1 MDIPFL
7 VIGFET
13 LETVKVFIL
22 LLLLLSSALV
32 SGSEVAFFSLSPSY
46 IKEAVNAT
54 TKPLRIIAQLRK
66 NPRRLLAIILLLNN
80 LINIATVL
88 LFASMTSL
96 FFESITQPS
105 LRFLAEVGLI
115 TTIVLLF
122 GEILPK
128 IYANKNPEGFAK
140 RMSVPIYLLDKYVFF
155 ALTYPMS
162 YLTLILQKRLGKT
175 RSNISVDHLSQ
186 ALEMTDDSE
195 TTKDEQKILKGIV
208 TFGNTDTKQVMC
220 PRIDVFALDEET
232 SFTEVV
238 SQIVSKGFSR
248 VPVYRETIDTVI
260 GVLYVK
266 DLLSHFDKENYEWT
280 KLLREPYFVP
290 ENKKLDDLLQ
300 EFQVKRIHLAV
311 VVDEYGGTSGVISLE
326 DVIEQ
331 IVGDITDEF
340 DETDISYSKLND
352 NTFVF
357 DGKTSLQDF
366 YAVTKLSNS
375 DDFEQNKG
383 ESETVAGFLLE
394 QLGSFPKVNT
404 TFRFKKVVFTIEAV
418 DRKRIKQVKVQLGA

>member
-13 LETVKVFIL
+13 LETVKAFIL

-54 TKPLRIIAQLRK
+54 SKPLRIIAQLRK

-96 FFESITQPS
+96 FFESISQPS

-115 TTIVLLF
+115 TTVVLLF

-128 IYANKNPEGFAK
+128 IYANKNPEGFA
-140 RMSVPIYLLDKYVFF
+140 RLMSIPIYMLDKYVFF

-175 RSNISVDHLSQ
+175 GSNISVDHLSQ

-280 KLLREPYFVP
+280 KLLRAPYFVP

-300 EFQVKRIHLAV
+300 EFQVKRIHLAI

-366 YAVTKLSNS
+366 YAVTKVSND
-375 DDFEQNKG
+375 DDFEQKKG
-383 ESETVAGFLLE
+383 ESETIAGFLLE

-404 TFRFKKVVFTIEAV
+404 TFRFKNVVFTIEAV
-418 DRKRIKQVKVQLGA
+418 DRKRIKQIKVQLGA

>member
-1 MDIPFL
+1 MDIPLL

-54 TKPLRIIAQLRK
+54 SKPLRIIAHLRK

-96 FFESITQPS
+96 FFESITQLG
-105 LRFLAEVGLI
+105 LRFFAEVGLI
-115 TTIVLLF
+115 TTVVLLF

-128 IYANKNPEGFAK
+128 IYANKNPEGFA
-140 RMSVPIYLLDKYVFF
+140 RLMSIPIYMLDKYVFF

-175 RSNISVDHLSQ
+175 GSNISVDHLSQ

-238 SQIVSKGFSR
+238 AQIVNKGFSR

-366 YAVTKLSNS
+366 YAVTKISND
-375 DDFEQNKG
+375 DDFEQKKG
-383 ESETVAGFLLE
+383 ESETIAGFLLE
-394 QLGSFPKVNT
+394 QLGCVPKVNT
-404 TFRFKKVVFTIEAV
+404 TFRFENVVFTIEAV
-418 DRKRIKQVKVQLGA
+418 DRKRINQVKVQLDA

>member
-1 MDIPFL
+1 MDIPLL

-54 TKPLRIIAQLRK
+54 SKPLRIIAHLRK

-96 FFESITQPS
+96 FFESISQPS

-115 TTIVLLF
+115 TTVVLLF

-128 IYANKNPEGFAK
+128 IYANKNPEGFA
-140 RMSVPIYLLDKYVFF
+140 RLMSIPIYMLDKYVFF

-175 RSNISVDHLSQ
+175 GSNISVDHLSK

-280 KLLREPYFVP
+280 KLLRAPYFVP

-300 EFQVKRIHLAV
+300 EFQVKRIHLAI

-366 YAVTKLSNS
+366 YAVTKVSND
-375 DDFEQNKG
+375 DDFEQKKG
-383 ESETVAGFLLE
+383 ESETIAGFLLE

-404 TFRFKKVVFTIEAV
+404 TFRFKNVVFTIEAV
-418 DRKRIKQVKVQLGA
+418 DRKRIKQIKVQLGA

>member
-1 MDIPFL
+1 M
-7 VIGFET
+7 
-13 LETVKVFIL
+13 
-22 LLLLLSSALV
+22 LLLSSALV

-46 IKEAVNAT
+46 VKEAVNAT
-54 TKPLRIIAQLRK
+54 TRPLRILAHLRK

-96 FFESITQPS
+96 FFESISHPGI
-105 LRFLAEVGLI
+105 RFMAEVGLI
-115 TTIVLLF
+115 TSVVLLF

-162 YLTLILQKRLGKT
+162 YLTFILQKRLGKT
-175 RSNISVDHLSQ
+175 SSNISVDHLSQ

-232 SFTEVV
+232 SFTQVV

-266 DLLSHFDKENYEWT
+266 DLLPHFDKTNYEWT
-280 KLLREPYFVP
+280 QLMREPYFVP

-352 NTFVF
+352 TTFVF

-366 YAVTKLSNS
+366 YAVTKLSNK
-375 DDFEQNKG
+375 DDFEHNKG

-394 QLGSFPKVNT
+394 QLGSFPKVNAVI
-404 TFRFKKVVFTIEAV
+404 RFKNIVFTIEAV
-418 DRKRIKQVKVQLGA
+418 DRKRIKQIKVQLA

>member
-1 MDIPFL
+1 MDIPSL

-13 LETVKVFIL
+13 LETVKAFLL

-54 TKPLRIIAQLRK
+54 TRPLRILAHLRK

-96 FFESITQPS
+96 FFETISHPGI
-105 LRFLAEVGLI
+105 RFLAEVGLI
-115 TTIVLLF
+115 TSVVLLF

-162 YLTLILQKRLGKT
+162 YLTFILQKRLGKT
-175 RSNISVDHLSQ
+175 SSNISVDHLSQ

-232 SFTEVV
+232 SFTQVV
-238 SQIVSKGFSR
+238 SKIVSKGFSR

-266 DLLSHFDKENYEWT
+266 DLLPHFDKTNYEWT
-280 KLLREPYFVP
+280 QLMREPYFVP

-352 NTFVF
+352 TTFVF

-366 YAVTKLSNS
+366 YAVTKLSNK
-375 DDFEQNKG
+375 DDFEHKKG

-404 TFRFKKVVFTIEAV
+404 VLRFKNIVFTIEAV
-418 DRKRIKQVKVQLGA
+418 DRKRIKQIKVQLA

>member
-1 MDIPFL
+1 M

-54 TKPLRIIAQLRK
+54 SKPLRIIAHLRK

-96 FFESITQPS
+96 FFESITQLG
-105 LRFLAEVGLI
+105 LRFFVEVGLI
-115 TTIVLLF
+115 TTVVLLF

-128 IYANKNPEGFAK
+128 IYANKNPEGFA
-140 RMSVPIYLLDKYVFF
+140 RLMSIPIYMLDKYVFF

-162 YLTLILQKRLGKT
+162 YLTFVLQKRLGKT
-175 RSNISVDHLSQ
+175 GSNISVDHLSK

-280 KLLREPYFVP
+280 KLLRAPYFVP

-300 EFQVKRIHLAV
+300 EFQVKRIHLAI

-366 YAVTKLSNS
+366 YAVTKVSND
-375 DDFEQNKG
+375 DDFEQKKG
-383 ESETVAGFLLE
+383 ESETIAGFLLE

-404 TFRFKKVVFTIEAV
+404 TFRFKNVVFTIEAV
-418 DRKRIKQVKVQLGA
+418 DRKRIKQVKVQLDA

>member
-1 MDIPFL
+1 MDIPLL

-54 TKPLRIIAQLRK
+54 SKPLRIIAHLRK

-80 LINIATVL
+80 SINIATVL

-96 FFESITQPS
+96 FFESITQLG
-105 LRFLAEVGLI
+105 LRFFVEVGLI
-115 TTIVLLF
+115 TTVVLLF

-128 IYANKNPEGFAK
+128 IYANKNPEGFA
-140 RMSVPIYLLDKYVFF
+140 RLMSIPIYMLDKYVFF

-175 RSNISVDHLSQ
+175 GSNISVDHLSQ

-238 SQIVSKGFSR
+238 AQIVNKGFSR

-266 DLLSHFDKENYEWT
+266 DLLPHFDKSNYEWT
-280 KLLREPYFVP
+280 KLLRVPYFVP

-366 YAVTKLSNS
+366 YAVTKISND
-375 DDFEQNKG
+375 DDFEQKKG
-383 ESETVAGFLLE
+383 ESETIAGFLLE

-404 TFRFKKVVFTIEAV
+404 TFGFKNVVFTIEAV
-418 DRKRIKQVKVQLGA
+418 DRKRIKQVKVQLDA

>member
-1 MDIPFL
+1 M

-13 LETVKVFIL
+13 LETVKAFIL

-54 TKPLRIIAQLRK
+54 SKPLRIIAKLRK

-96 FFESITQPS
+96 FFESISQPS

-140 RMSVPIYLLDKYVFF
+140 RMSIPIYLLDKYVFF

-162 YLTLILQKRLGKT
+162 YLTFVLQKRLGKT
-175 RSNISVDHLSQ
+175 GTNISVDHLSQ

-280 KLLREPYFVP
+280 KLIREPYFVP

-300 EFQVKRIHLAV
+300 EFQCKRIHLAV

-375 DDFEQNKG
+375 DVFEQNKG
-383 ESETVAGFLLE
+383 ESETIAGFLLE

-404 TFRFKKVVFTIEAV
+404 TFRFKKVVFTIEAL
-418 DRKRIKQVKVQLGA
+418 DRKRIKQIKVQLGA

>member
-54 TKPLRIIAQLRK
+54 SKPLRIIAQLRK

-96 FFESITQPS
+96 FFESISQPS

-140 RMSVPIYLLDKYVFF
+140 RMSIPIYLLDKYVFF

-162 YLTLILQKRLGKT
+162 YLTFVLQKRLGKT
-175 RSNISVDHLSQ
+175 GSNISVDHLSQ

-280 KLLREPYFVP
+280 KLLRAPYFVP

-383 ESETVAGFLLE
+383 ESETIAGFLLE

-404 TFRFKKVVFTIEAV
+404 TFRFKKVVFTIEAL
-418 DRKRIKQVKVQLGA
+418 DRKRIKQIKVQLGA

>member
-1 MDIPFL
+1 LDIPSL

-13 LETVKVFIL
+13 LETVKAFLL

-54 TKPLRIIAQLRK
+54 TRPLRILAHLRK

-96 FFESITQPS
+96 FFETISHPGI
-105 LRFLAEVGLI
+105 RFLAEVGLI
-115 TTIVLLF
+115 TSVVLLF

-162 YLTLILQKRLGKT
+162 YLTFILQKRLGKT
-175 RSNISVDHLSQ
+175 SSNISVDHLSQ

-232 SFTEVV
+232 SFTQVV
-238 SQIVSKGFSR
+238 SKIVSKGFSR

-266 DLLSHFDKENYEWT
+266 DLLPHFDKTNYEWT
-280 KLLREPYFVP
+280 QLMREPYFVP

-300 EFQVKRIHLAV
+300 EFQVKRIHLAI

-352 NTFVF
+352 TTFVF

-366 YAVTKLSNS
+366 YAVTKLSNK
-375 DDFEQNKG
+375 DDFEHKKG

-404 TFRFKKVVFTIEAV
+404 VLRFKNIVFTIEAV
-418 DRKRIKQVKVQLGA
+418 DRKRIKQIKVQLA

>member
-13 LETVKVFIL
+13 LETVKAFIL

-54 TKPLRIIAQLRK
+54 SKPLRIIAKLRK

-96 FFESITQPS
+96 FFESISQPS

-140 RMSVPIYLLDKYVFF
+140 RMSIPIYLLDKYVFF

-162 YLTLILQKRLGKT
+162 YLTFVLQKRLGKT
-175 RSNISVDHLSQ
+175 GSNISVDHLSQ

-280 KLLREPYFVP
+280 KLLRAPYFVP

-375 DDFEQNKG
+375 DVFEQNKG
-383 ESETVAGFLLE
+383 ESETIAGFLLE

-404 TFRFKKVVFTIEAV
+404 TFRFKKVVFTIEAL
-418 DRKRIKQVKVQLGA
+418 DRKRIKQIKVQLGA

>member
-1 MDIPFL
+1 M

-13 LETVKVFIL
+13 LETVKAFIL

-54 TKPLRIIAQLRK
+54 SKPLRIIAQLRK

-96 FFESITQPS
+96 FFESISQPS
-105 LRFLAEVGLI
+105 LRFLAEVGMI

-140 RMSVPIYLLDKYVFF
+140 RMSIPIYLLDKYVFF

-162 YLTLILQKRLGKT
+162 YLTFVLQKRLGKT
-175 RSNISVDHLSQ
+175 GSNISVDHLSQ

-280 KLLREPYFVP
+280 KLLRAPYFVP

-375 DDFEQNKG
+375 DVFEQNKG
-383 ESETVAGFLLE
+383 ESETIAGFLLE

-404 TFRFKKVVFTIEAV
+404 TFRFKKVVFTIEAL
-418 DRKRIKQVKVQLGA
+418 DRKRIKQIKVQLGA

>member
-1 MDIPFL
+1 LDIPSL

-13 LETVKVFIL
+13 LETVKVFLL

-46 IKEAVNAT
+46 VKEAVNAT
-54 TKPLRIIAQLRK
+54 TRPLRILAHLRK

-96 FFESITQPS
+96 FFETISHPGI
-105 LRFLAEVGLI
+105 RFLAEVGLI
-115 TTIVLLF
+115 TSVVLLF

-162 YLTLILQKRLGKT
+162 YLTFILQKRLGKT
-175 RSNISVDHLSQ
+175 SSNISVDHLSQ

-232 SFTEVV
+232 SFTQVV

-266 DLLSHFDKENYEWT
+266 DLLSHFDKTNYEWT
-280 KLLREPYFVP
+280 QLMREPYFVP

-352 NTFVF
+352 TTFVF

-366 YAVTKLSNS
+366 YAVTKLSNNG
-375 DDFEQNKG
+375 DFEHNKG

-404 TFRFKKVVFTIEAV
+404 VFRFKNIVFTIEAV
-418 DRKRIKQVKVQLGA
+418 DRKRIKQIKVQLA

>member
-1 MDIPFL
+1 M

-175 RSNISVDHLSQ
+175 GSNISVDHLSQ

>member
-1 MDIPFL
+1 MDIPSL

-13 LETVKVFIL
+13 LETVKAFLL

-46 IKEAVNAT
+46 IKEAADAT
-54 TKPLRIIAQLRK
+54 TRPLRILVHLRK

-96 FFESITQPS
+96 FFETISQPGI
-105 LRFLAEVGLI
+105 RFFAEVGLI
-115 TTIVLLF
+115 TSVVLLF

-155 ALTYPMS
+155 ALTYSMS
-162 YLTLILQKRLGKT
+162 YLTFILQKRLGKT
-175 RSNISVDHLSQ
+175 SSNISVDHLSQ

-220 PRIDVFALDEET
+220 PRIDVFSLDEET
-232 SFTEVV
+232 SFTQVV
-238 SQIVSKGFSR
+238 TQIVSKGFSR

-266 DLLSHFDKENYEWT
+266 DLLPHFDKINYEWT
-280 KLLREPYFVP
+280 QLMREPYFVP

-352 NTFVF
+352 TTFVF

-366 YAVTKLSNS
+366 YAVTKLSNN
-375 DDFEQNKG
+375 DDFEHNKG

-394 QLGSFPKVNT
+394 QLGSFPKINT
-404 TFRFKKVVFTIEAV
+404 VFRFKNIVFTIEAV
-418 DRKRIKQVKVQLGA
+418 DRKRIKQIKVQLA

>member
-1 MDIPFL
+1 M
-7 VIGFET
+7 
-13 LETVKVFIL
+13 L

-54 TKPLRIIAQLRK
+54 SKPLRIIAQLRK

-140 RMSVPIYLLDKYVFF
+140 RMSVPIYFLDKYVFF

-175 RSNISVDHLSQ
+175 GSNISVDHLSQ

-248 VPVYRETIDTVI
+248 VPVYRDTIDTVI

-280 KLLREPYFVP
+280 KLLRAPYFVP

-404 TFRFKKVVFTIEAV
+404 TFRFKKVVFTVEAV

>member
-13 LETVKVFIL
+13 LETVKAFIL

-32 SGSEVAFFSLSPSY
+32 SGSEVAFFSISPSY

-54 TKPLRIIAQLRK
+54 SKPLRIIAQLRK

-96 FFESITQPS
+96 FFESISQPS

-140 RMSVPIYLLDKYVFF
+140 RMSIPIYLLDKYVFF

-162 YLTLILQKRLGKT
+162 YLTFVLQKRLGKT
-175 RSNISVDHLSQ
+175 GSNISVDHLSQ

-280 KLLREPYFVP
+280 KLLRAPYFVP

-375 DDFEQNKG
+375 DVFEQNKG
-383 ESETVAGFLLE
+383 ESETIAGFLLE

-404 TFRFKKVVFTIEAV
+404 TFRFKKVVFTIEAL
-418 DRKRIKQVKVQLGA
+418 DRKRIKQIKVQLGA

>member
-1 MDIPFL
+1 MDIPLL

-13 LETVKVFIL
+13 PETVKVFIL

-54 TKPLRIIAQLRK
+54 SKPLRIIAHLRK

-96 FFESITQPS
+96 FFESITQLG
-105 LRFLAEVGLI
+105 LRFFVEVGLI
-115 TTIVLLF
+115 TTVVLLF

-128 IYANKNPEGFAK
+128 IYANKNPEGFA
-140 RMSVPIYLLDKYVFF
+140 RLMSIPIYMLDKYVFF

-175 RSNISVDHLSQ
+175 GSNISVDHLSQ

-238 SQIVSKGFSR
+238 AQIVNKGFSR

-266 DLLSHFDKENYEWT
+266 DLLPHFDKSNYEWT
-280 KLLREPYFVP
+280 KLLRVPYFVP

-331 IVGDITDEF
+331 IVGDISDEF

-366 YAVTKLSNS
+366 YAVTKISND
-375 DDFEQNKG
+375 DDFEQKKG
-383 ESETVAGFLLE
+383 ESETIAGFLLE
-394 QLGSFPKVNT
+394 QLGFFPKVNT
-404 TFRFKKVVFTIEAV
+404 TFGFKNIVFTIEAV
-418 DRKRIKQVKVQLGA
+418 DRKRIKQVKVQLDE

>member
-1 MDIPFL
+1 LDIPSL

-13 LETVKVFIL
+13 LETVKVFL
-22 LLLLLSSALV
+22 LLMLLLSSALV

-46 IKEAVNAT
+46 VKEAVNAT
-54 TKPLRIIAQLRK
+54 TRPLRILAHLRK

-96 FFESITQPS
+96 FFESISHPGI
-105 LRFLAEVGLI
+105 RFLAEVGLI
-115 TTIVLLF
+115 TSVVLLF

-162 YLTLILQKRLGKT
+162 YLTFILQKRLGKT
-175 RSNISVDHLSQ
+175 SSNISVDHLSQ

-232 SFTEVV
+232 SFTQVV

-266 DLLSHFDKENYEWT
+266 DLLSHFDKTNYEWT
-280 KLLREPYFVP
+280 QLMREPYFVP

-352 NTFVF
+352 TTFVF

-366 YAVTKLSNS
+366 YAVTKLSNN
-375 DDFEQNKG
+375 DDFEHNKG

-404 TFRFKKVVFTIEAV
+404 VFRFKNIVFTIEAV
-418 DRKRIKQVKVQLGA
+418 DRKRIKQIKVQLA

>member
-1 MDIPFL
+1 LDIPSL

-13 LETVKVFIL
+13 LETVKVFL
-22 LLLLLSSALV
+22 LLMLLLSSALV

-46 IKEAVNAT
+46 VKEAVNAT
-54 TKPLRIIAQLRK
+54 TRPLRILAHLRK

-96 FFESITQPS
+96 FFESISHPGI
-105 LRFLAEVGLI
+105 RFMAEVGLI
-115 TTIVLLF
+115 TSVVLLF

-162 YLTLILQKRLGKT
+162 YLTFILQKRLGKT
-175 RSNISVDHLSQ
+175 SSNISVDHLSQ

-232 SFTEVV
+232 SFTQVV

-266 DLLSHFDKENYEWT
+266 DLLSHFDKTNYEWT
-280 KLLREPYFVP
+280 QLMREPYFVP

-352 NTFVF
+352 TTFVF

-366 YAVTKLSNS
+366 YAVTKLSNNG
-375 DDFEQNKG
+375 DFEHNKG

-404 TFRFKKVVFTIEAV
+404 VFRFKNIVFTIEAV
-418 DRKRIKQVKVQLGA
+418 DRKRIKQIKVQLA

>member
-1 MDIPFL
+1 MDIPSL

-13 LETVKVFIL
+13 LETVKVFL
-22 LLLLLSSALV
+22 LLMLLLSSALV

-46 IKEAVNAT
+46 VKEAVNAT
-54 TKPLRIIAQLRK
+54 TRPLRILAHLRK

-96 FFESITQPS
+96 FFETISHPGI
-105 LRFLAEVGLI
+105 RFLAEVGLI
-115 TTIVLLF
+115 TSVVLLF

-162 YLTLILQKRLGKT
+162 YLTFILQKRLGKT
-175 RSNISVDHLSQ
+175 SSNISVDHLSQ

-232 SFTEVV
+232 SFTQVV

-266 DLLSHFDKENYEWT
+266 DLLRHFDKTNYEWT
-280 KLLREPYFVP
+280 QLMREPYFVP

-352 NTFVF
+352 TTFVF

-366 YAVTKLSNS
+366 YAVTKLSNN
-375 DDFEQNKG
+375 DDFEHNKG

-404 TFRFKKVVFTIEAV
+404 VFRFKNIVFTIEAV
-418 DRKRIKQVKVQLGA
+418 DRKRIKQIKVQLA

>member
-1 MDIPFL
+1 LDIPSL

-13 LETVKVFIL
+13 LETVKVFLL

-46 IKEAVNAT
+46 VKEAVNAT
-54 TKPLRIIAQLRK
+54 TRPLRILAHLRK

-96 FFESITQPS
+96 FFETISHPGI
-105 LRFLAEVGLI
+105 RFLAEVGLI
-115 TTIVLLF
+115 TSVVLLF

-162 YLTLILQKRLGKT
+162 YLTFILQKRLGKT
-175 RSNISVDHLSQ
+175 SSNISVDHLSQ

-232 SFTEVV
+232 SFTQVV

-266 DLLSHFDKENYEWT
+266 DLLPHFDKTNYEWT
-280 KLLREPYFVP
+280 QLMREPYFVP

-352 NTFVF
+352 TTFVF

-366 YAVTKLSNS
+366 YAVTKLSNN
-375 DDFEQNKG
+375 DDFEHNKG

-394 QLGSFPKVNT
+394 QLGSFPKINT
-404 TFRFKKVVFTIEAV
+404 VFRFKNIVFTIEAV
-418 DRKRIKQVKVQLGA
+418 DRKRIKQIKVQLA

>member
-1 MDIPFL
+1 M
-7 VIGFET
+7 
-13 LETVKVFIL
+13 
-22 LLLLLSSALV
+22 LLLLSSALV

-46 IKEAVNAT
+46 IKEALNAT
-54 TKPLRIIAQLRK
+54 SKPLRIIAQLRK

-88 LFASMTSL
+88 LFASMTTL

-140 RMSVPIYLLDKYVFF
+140 RMSVPIYFLDKYVFF

-175 RSNISVDHLSQ
+175 GSNISVDHLSQ

-280 KLLREPYFVP
+280 KLLRAPYFVP

-404 TFRFKKVVFTIEAV
+404 TFRFKKIVFTIEAV

>member
-1 MDIPFL
+1 MDIPLL

-13 LETVKVFIL
+13 QETVKIFIL

-32 SGSEVAFFSLSPSY
+32 SGSEVAFFSLSQSY

-54 TKPLRIIAQLRK
+54 NKPLRIVARLRK

-96 FFESITQPS
+96 LFESIPQPG
-105 LRFLAEVGLI
+105 LRFFVEVGLI
-115 TTIVLLF
+115 TAVVLFF

-128 IYANKNPEGFAK
+128 IYANRNPEDFAK
-140 RMSVPIYLLDKYVFF
+140 CISIPIYLLDKYVFF

-175 RSNISVDHLSQ
+175 SSNISVDHLSQ

-220 PRIDVFALDEET
+220 PQTDVFALEKET

-238 SQIVSKGFSR
+238 AQIVNKGFSR
-248 VPVYRETIDTVI
+248 VPVYNETIDSVI

-266 DLLSHFDKENYEWT
+266 DLLPHFDKEYYEWI

-311 VVDEYGGTSGVISLE
+311 VVDDYGGTSGVISLE

-366 YAVTKLSNS
+366 YTVTKLFNRH
-375 DDFEQNKG
+375 DFEQNKG
-383 ESETVAGFLLE
+383 ESETIAGFLLE
-394 QLGSFPKVNT
+394 QLGYFPKVNNV
-404 TFRFKKVVFTIEAV
+404 FRFKNVVFTIEAL
-418 DRKRIKQVKVQLGA
+418 DRKRIKQVKVQLSS

>member
-1 MDIPFL
+1 LDIPYL

-13 LETVKVFIL
+13 LETVKAFL
-22 LLLLLSSALV
+22 LLMLLLSSALV
-32 SGSEVAFFSLSPSY
+32 SGSEVAFFSLSSSY
-46 IKEAVNAT
+46 IKAAVNAPT
-54 TKPLRIIAQLRK
+54 RPLRILAHLRK

-88 LFASMTSL
+88 LFTSMTSL
-96 FFESITQPS
+96 LFDNISQSS

-115 TTIVLLF
+115 TTVVLLF

-128 IYANKNPEGFAK
+128 IYANKNPEGFAR
-140 RMSVPIYLLDKYVFF
+140 RMSIPIYLLDKYVFF

-162 YLTLILQKRLGKT
+162 YLTFILQKRLGKT
-175 RSNISVDHLSQ
+175 SANISVDHLSQ

-208 TFGNTDTKQVMC
+208 TFGNTDTKQIMC
-220 PRIDVFALDEET
+220 PRIDVFALDEST
-232 SFTEVV
+232 AFTEVV
-238 SQIVSKGFSR
+238 EQIVGKGFSR
-248 VPVYRETIDTVI
+248 VPVYRETVDTVI

-266 DLLSHFDKENYEWT
+266 DLLPHFDKKNYDWI
-280 KLLREPYFVP
+280 KLLRTPYFVP

-300 EFQVKRIHLAV
+300 EFQLKRIHLAV

-366 YAVTKLSNS
+366 YTVTKLSNA

-394 QLGSFPKVNT
+394 QLGSFPKINT
-404 TFRFKKVVFTIEAV
+404 NFRFKNVVFTIEAV
-418 DRKRIKQVKVQLGA
+418 DRKRIKQIKVQLA

>member
-1 MDIPFL
+1 M
-7 VIGFET
+7 
-13 LETVKVFIL
+13 
-22 LLLLLSSALV
+22 LLLSSALV

-46 IKEAVNAT
+46 VKEAVNAT
-54 TKPLRIIAQLRK
+54 TRPLRILAHLRK

-96 FFESITQPS
+96 FFETISHPGI
-105 LRFLAEVGLI
+105 RFLAEVGLI
-115 TTIVLLF
+115 TSVVLLF

-162 YLTLILQKRLGKT
+162 YLTFILQKRLGKT
-175 RSNISVDHLSQ
+175 SSNISVDHLSQ

-232 SFTEVV
+232 SFTQVV

-266 DLLSHFDKENYEWT
+266 DLLSHFDKTNYEWT
-280 KLLREPYFVP
+280 QLMREPYFVP

-352 NTFVF
+352 TTFVF

-366 YAVTKLSNS
+366 YAVTKLSNN
-375 DDFEQNKG
+375 DDFEHNKG

-404 TFRFKKVVFTIEAV
+404 VFRFKNIVFTIEAV
-418 DRKRIKQVKVQLGA
+418 DRKRIKQIKVQLA

>member
-1 MDIPFL
+1 MEISFL

-13 LETVKVFIL
+13 VETAKIIIL
-22 LLLLLSSALV
+22 LLLLLGSALI
-32 SGSEVAFFSLSPSY
+32 SGSEVAFFSLSPSF
-46 IKEAVNAT
+46 IKKAINAPYKSART
-54 TKPLRIIAQLRK
+54 IALLRK

-88 LFASMTSL
+88 LFASLTKLL
-96 FFESITQPS
+96 FGSISHPGI
-105 LRFLAEVGLI
+105 RFFAEVGII
-115 TTIVLLF
+115 TTVVLLF

-140 RMSVPIYLLDKYVFF
+140 RMAIPIYLLDKYVFF

-162 YLTLILQKRLGKT
+162 YLTLILQKWLGKT
-175 RSNISVDHLSQ
+175 TSNISVDHLSQ

-195 TTKDEQKILKGIV
+195 TTKYEQKILKGIV

-220 PRIDVFALDEET
+220 PRIDVFALEEQT
-232 SFTEVV
+232 AFAEVV
-238 SQIVSKGFSR
+238 EQIVNKGFSR
-248 VPVYRETIDTVI
+248 VPVYSETIDTVI

-266 DLLSHFDKENYEWT
+266 DVLPHLDKKNYKWT
-280 KLLREPYFVP
+280 DLIRAPYFVP

-300 EFQVKRIHLAV
+300 EFQAKRIHLAI

-340 DETDISYSKLND
+340 DETDVSYSKLND
-352 NTFVF
+352 NTFIF

-366 YAVTKLSNS
+366 YGVTKLSNIEEI
-375 DDFEQNKG
+375 EQNKG
-383 ESETVAGFLLE
+383 ESETVAGFILE
-394 QLGSFPKVNT
+394 QLGAFPKVNT
-404 TFRFKKVVFTIEAV
+404 ALRFGNIIFTIEAV
-418 DRKRIKQVKVQLGA
+418 DRKRIKQVKIQLHS

>member
-1 MDIPFL
+1 M
-7 VIGFET
+7 
-13 LETVKVFIL
+13 
-22 LLLLLSSALV
+22 LLLLSSALV

-54 TKPLRIIAQLRK
+54 SKPLRIIAQLRK

-96 FFESITQPS
+96 FFESISQPS

-140 RMSVPIYLLDKYVFF
+140 RMSIPIYLLDKYVFF

-162 YLTLILQKRLGKT
+162 YLTFVLQKRLGKT
-175 RSNISVDHLSQ
+175 GSNISVDHLSQ

-280 KLLREPYFVP
+280 KLLRAPYFVP

-375 DDFEQNKG
+375 DVFEQNKG
-383 ESETVAGFLLE
+383 ESETIAGFLLE

-404 TFRFKKVVFTIEAV
+404 TFRFKKVVFTIEAL
-418 DRKRIKQVKVQLGA
+418 DRKRIKQIKVQLGA

>member
-13 LETVKVFIL
+13 LEIVKVFIL

-54 TKPLRIIAQLRK
+54 SKPLRIIAQLRK

-96 FFESITQPS
+96 FFESISQPS
-105 LRFLAEVGLI
+105 LRFLAEVGMI

-140 RMSVPIYLLDKYVFF
+140 RMSIPIYLLDKYVFF

-162 YLTLILQKRLGKT
+162 YLTFVLQKRLGKT
-175 RSNISVDHLSQ
+175 GSNISVDHLSQ

-238 SQIVSKGFSR
+238 SKIVSKGFSR

-280 KLLREPYFVP
+280 KLLRAPYFVP

-375 DDFEQNKG
+375 DVFEQNKG
-383 ESETVAGFLLE
+383 ESETIAGFLLE

-404 TFRFKKVVFTIEAV
+404 TFRFKKVVFTIEAL
-418 DRKRIKQVKVQLGA
+418 DRKRIKQIKVQLGA

>member
-54 TKPLRIIAQLRK
+54 NKPLRIIAQLRK

-96 FFESITQPS
+96 FFESISQPS

-140 RMSVPIYLLDKYVFF
+140 RMSIPIYLLDKYVFF

-162 YLTLILQKRLGKT
+162 YLTFVLQKRLGKT
-175 RSNISVDHLSQ
+175 GSNISVDHLSQ

-232 SFTEVV
+232 SFAEVV

-280 KLLREPYFVP
+280 KLIRAPYFVP

-300 EFQVKRIHLAV
+300 EFQGKRIHLAV

-383 ESETVAGFLLE
+383 ESETIAGFLLE

-404 TFRFKKVVFTIEAV
+404 TFRFKKVVFTIEAL
-418 DRKRIKQVKVQLGA
+418 DRKRIKQIKVQLGA